1 MARTAKS
8 ASGANYMLAL
18 VVVLSFMFV
27 IAVGCAIMIYNQSQ
41 VYRVTA
47 EKVRNDSK
55 KFITQEEG
63 RSEKY
68 QQIEATG
75 DATQSAYMK
84 LLSQVRALNLII
96 TGQDDAT
103 LAGIKAEVST
113 LNPRDNQTLVAMVRA
128 ALADA
133 EYLRQG
139 LQEERAK
146 SAKLEG
152 ELQKA
157 ADNSKASRAASDQMI
172 ADLREATNKRQQEYA
187 AYQTTMDKTIA
198 DLEKRL
204 VEIKEAAQADNAKL
218 GKENDANIVRI
229 TELQKALADINNNKA
244 TGPKAPKVRPELL
257 PDGDIVSILEERS
270 PSSGYEGNKAG
281 LVYISRGRK
290 DRVVPGMT
298 FEVFNRA
305 TGVAPDPNDRNRIR
319 GKATIEVMNVNDN
332 NSVARIVRNES
343 GQTVVEGDVIANVV
357 YDPNMKFKFVV
368 FGDFDIDQMGVATAR
383 DTTRVETM
391 IKDWG
396 GIIGKDLNYDTDFL
410 VLGIRPPM
418 PREVPGEVD
427 PMVLKINNEQRKK
440 VEAYDKLE
448 KRAVDLAIPI
458 LNQNRFLSLV
468 GYYRR

>member
-1 MARTAKS
+1 MARTAKA

-41 VYRVTA
+41 VYRVA
-47 EKVRNDSK
+47 LEKSK
-55 KFITQEEG
+55 IEAKKYITQEET
-63 RSEKY
+63 RSEAY
-68 QQIEATG
+68 QQLEATG
-75 DATQSAYMK
+75 DPTMSSYMK
-84 LLSQVRALNLII
+84 LVAQIRALNLMI
-96 TGQDDAT
+96 TGQDGAT
-103 LAGIKAEVST
+103 LAGVKSEVSL

-133 EYLRQG
+133 EYLRTG
-139 LQEERAK
+139 LNDERAK
-146 SAKLEG
+146 STKLEA

-157 ADNSKASRAASDQMI
+157 ADNLKSSRAAADQTI
-172 ADLREATNKRQQEYA
+172 AELREANNKRQQEYA
-187 AYQTTMDKTIA
+187 AYQTAMDKTIA

-204 VEIKEAAQADNAKL
+204 VEIKEAAQGENAKL
-218 GKENDANIVRI
+218 GKENDANIIRI
-229 TELQKALADINNNKA
+229 TELQKELEKFKK
-244 TGPKAPKVRPELL
+244 GPDGPQRAPKVRPEFL
-257 PDGDIVSILEERS
+257 PDGEVVSILEERS
-270 PSSGYEGNKAG
+270 PAGFEGNKAG
-281 LVYISRGRK
+281 LVYLSRGRK

-298 FEVFNRA
+298 FEVFNRT
-305 TGVAPDPNDRNRIR
+305 TGVAADPNDKNRVR
-319 GKATIEVMNVNDN
+319 GKATVEVMNVNDN

-368 FGDFDIDQMGVATAR
+368 FGDFDIDQMGVATTR

-448 KRAVDLAIPI
+448 KRAVELAIPI